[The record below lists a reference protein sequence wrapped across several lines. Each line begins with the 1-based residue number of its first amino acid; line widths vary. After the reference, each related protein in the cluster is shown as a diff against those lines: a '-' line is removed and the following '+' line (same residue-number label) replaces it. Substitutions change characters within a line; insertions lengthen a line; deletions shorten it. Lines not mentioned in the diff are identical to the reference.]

1 MQKQRRMKKGK
12 VTICQVLR
20 PQSYPH
26 PTCSDKVLPKFV
38 GWMEGPRK
46 LDKFVYEFAI
56 QTFFSGL
63 TNLYIFVQ
71 ENLKSLILYIV
82 DSFWE
87 ELTKFEHLSSIQ
99 SLKVKYDQVKC
110 PLNAW
115 YFTRLSRLGKNVF
128 YV

>member
-1 MQKQRRMKKGK
+1 MN
-12 VTICQVLR
+12 
-20 PQSYPH
+20 
-26 PTCSDKVLPKFV
+26 LPSRLSFQ
-38 GWMEGPRK
+38 E
-46 LDKFVYEFAI
+46 
-56 QTFFSGL
+56 L

-110 PLNAW
+110 PLNAL

-128 YV
+128 LC

>member
-1 MQKQRRMKKGK
+1 MN
-12 VTICQVLR
+12 
-20 PQSYPH
+20 
-26 PTCSDKVLPKFV
+26 LPCRLSFQ
-38 GWMEGPRK
+38 E
-46 LDKFVYEFAI
+46 
-56 QTFFSGL
+56 L
-63 TNLYIFVQ
+63 TNLYILVQ

-110 PLNAW
+110 PLNAL

-128 YV
+128 YVKAVLGFQFVHMVL